1 MDQYSNPENSDFRA
15 EKILVVGLA
24 PNAVLQNQFEFTFV
38 QALRNLDIDA
48 VKSID
53 FFEEDI
59 TKSAKYGEE
68 LKGLK
73 KELLEAGFDAVFFSR
88 ITGRDTKV
96 TFAQSYRNLIN
107 TFEIFDEYS
116 ENQMRQCDLE
126 DFDDRPVL
134 HTETFFY
141 CLCPENERDLIWKG
155 NIDIVNPDTSDEA
168 IQDYVKALLKAL
180 QKKALLPKK

>member
-24 PNAVLQNQFEFTFV
+24 PNVVLQNQFEFTFV

-59 TKSAKYGEE
+59 TKSAKYGQE

-116 ENQMRQCDLE
+116 ENQMRQRDLE

-141 CLCPENERDLIWKG
+141 CLCPENEIDLIWKG